1 MGLNSWSTYTRG
13 MSNIGIGI
21 RIKHGNYDI
30 TNNRTYVNW
39 EVYAYRVAGY
49 NWYENPTSYINCTI
63 NGSKVVNNKACLINL
78 YTQTSHTLARGG
90 LWIGHNSDGRKS
102 IGYNFSLTKAP
113 YPINTG
119 SVSGTY
125 GLPTI
130 PRASSMSI
138 SKSSMNYGDS
148 VTFSIS
154 RASSSFQH
162 IINGNWGAGSKNMM
176 SKRSNTSFTWTL
188 PNSYMNNIP
197 NSTSKKATIWLDTYS
212 GNTKIG
218 TKTYY
223 ITGNVPGSVVPK
235 VDSITVYDRNETS
248 RNLMNASNQ
257 FIQGVSDI
265 RIDNNGGAGTY
276 GSSVTQRQFK
286 LPDGS
291 IQTVGSGTWQYFVGT
306 TNVTG
311 TKTLSTRVKD
321 SRGRWSAWKDVSVT
335 IYAYSAPQLNSFSIA
350 RLSAGTTLQIKAKG
364 SVSSLNGKNSY
375 NLWVDTS
382 DKGKNSWTNRY
393 NYKTGTSFD
402 VTANISGSYDVAKSY
417 DIRVNLTDRLG
428 NTQRLTSIGTIK
440 KILTVRRNIGVG
452 IGKIH
457 EQGVL
462 DVGGDLYMNGNVIR
476 GGSLDNRGILPT
488 GDALSLE
495 YWKQFPPGFS
505 VWTQANGGTTNM
517 PSSWGLLQVTKSGAI
532 GSIGDFSIL
541 YYTQSQG
548 AIYRLSGNYTS
559 IGTWRE
565 LVYTSGDKAPW
576 EVPDGWFASG
586 FTHYSSGQRLWMQ
599 KSGKIVQFFGAVTT
613 TREISMNSYDP
624 TTLLGIG
631 PSGYKPN
638 ANMYPFF
645 GQGSG
650 SNTFYGQVNNG
661 SAGPKGGITIA
672 RYGVSSVGNIPS
684 GAWLNINITYMTN
697 E

>member
-30 TNNRTYVNW
+30 NNNRTYVNW

-63 NGSKVVNNKACLINL
+63 NGSKVVNNKACLINV
-78 YTQTSHTLARGG
+78 YKQTSHTLARGG
-90 LWIGHNSDGRKS
+90 LWVGHNSDGKKS
-102 IGYNFSLTKAP
+102 IRYNFSLTKAP

-138 SKSSMNYGDS
+138 SKSSMNYGDR

-154 RASSSFQH
+154 RASSRFQH

-176 SKRSNTSFTWTL
+176 SKRSGTSFTWTL

-212 GNTKIG
+212 GDKKIG

-223 ITGNVPGSVVPK
+223 ITGNVPSSVIPT
-235 VDSITVYDRNETS
+235 VDSITAYDRNDIS

-265 RIDNNGGAGTY
+265 RIDNNGGNGVY
-276 GSSVTQRQFK
+276 GSSTTQRQFVS
-286 LPDGS
+286 PNGS
-291 IQTVGSGTWQYFVGT
+291 TVTTSSSTWQYFSGI

-311 TKTLSTRVKD
+311 TKTLSTRIKD
-321 SRGRWSAWKDVSVT
+321 SRGRWSAWKNVSVT

-364 SVSSLNGKNSY
+364 SISSLNGKNSY

-382 DKGKNSWTNRY
+382 DKGRNSWTNRY

-417 DIRVNLTDRLG
+417 DIRVNLTDKLG

-440 KILTVRRNIGVG
+440 KILTVRRNIGIG

-457 EQGVL
+457 EQGAL
-462 DVGGDLYMNGNVIR
+462 DVGGDIYLSGKVY
-476 GGSLDNRGILPT
+476 GSLYPQSN
-488 GDALSLE
+488 
-495 YWKQFPPGFS
+495 
-505 VWTQANGGTTNM
+505 
-517 PSSWGLLQVTKSGAI
+517 VTDGNAGA
-532 GSIGDFSIL
+532 SA
-541 YYTQSQG
+541 Y
-548 AIYRLSGNYTS
+548 LSGISLTEGNTLSGVPEGYGVILNSNLGAYRFSQTLICSYTS
-559 IGTWRE
+559 NTYVRHWRE
-565 LVYTSGDKAPW
+565 TERWTKWCKVATDVNDVAPQGMPGSWFRNGFGD
-576 EVPDGWFASG
+576 
-586 FTHYSSGQRLWMQ
+586 YSSGQRLWFRRENKTCYLYGTMKNDRDWSGGTDNIVFANVPSQ
-599 KSGKIVQFFGAVTT
+599 HRPPHKS
-613 TREISMNSYDP
+613 
-624 TTLLGIG
+624 
-631 PSGYKPN
+631 PN
-638 ANMYPFF
+638 Y
-645 GQGSG
+645 GQGTG
-650 SNTFYGQVNNG
+650 TNTFYQEVNSSGDCQISRYQNG
-661 SAGPKGGITIA
+661 GSYSTLKKG
-672 RYGVSSVGNIPS
+672 S
-684 GAWLNINITYMTN
+684 WLNISLCWPV

>member
-1 MGLNSWSTYTRG
+1 MASGSFKVNSAVSYMWVKVNWSSTT
-13 MSNIGIGI
+13 NIGANKS
-21 RIKHGNYDI
+21 RVKMD
-30 TNNRTYVNW
+30 
-39 EVYAYRVAGY
+39 VYIEKNGGSPWNGY
-49 NWYENPTSYINCTI
+49 SPTLSMSI
-63 NGSKVVNNKACLINL
+63 NGSNGSRATGFDLRSRNS
-78 YTQTSHTLARGG
+78 Q
-90 LWIGHNSDGRKS
+90 WIGSYETDVGHSSDGTKTCRIS
-102 IGYNFSLTKAP
+102 MYYPTGTTGGNIGGYANVKLD
-113 YPINTG
+113 
-119 SVSGTY
+119 
-125 GLPTI
+125 TI

-176 SKRSNTSFTWTL
+176 SKRSDTSFTWTL

-212 GNTKIG
+212 GDTKIG

-223 ITGNVPGSVVPK
+223 ITGNVPSSVVP
-235 VDSITVYDRNETS
+235 TVGSTTAYDENATS

-276 GSSVTQRQFK
+276 SSTISQRQFV
-286 LPDGS
+286 LPNG
-291 IQTVGSGTWQYFVGT
+291 QTVTISSGWQYSAGI

-311 TKTLSTRVKD
+311 TKTIRSRIKD
-321 SRGRWSAWKDVSVT
+321 SRGRWSAWKNVSVT

-364 SVSSLNGKNSY
+364 SISSLNGKNSY

-402 VTANISGSYDVAKSY
+402 VTANISGSYDIAKSY

-440 KILTVRRNIGVG
+440 KILTVRRNIGIG

-457 EQGVL
+457 EQGAL

-476 GGSLDNRGILPT
+476 GAKAD
-488 GDALSLE
+488 
-495 YWKQFPPGFS
+495 
-505 VWTQANGGTTNM
+505 V
-517 PSSWGLLQVTKSGAI
+517 SSTAI
-532 GSIGDFSIL
+532 P
-541 YYTQSQG
+541 QS
-548 AIYRLSGNYTS
+548 
-559 IGTWRE
+559 
-565 LVYTSGDKAPW
+565 
-576 EVPDGWFASG
+576 WFDSR
-586 FTHYSSGQRLWMQ
+586 FTHYNSDNQQVYYWESGGVGHLQGFMKPTVVIPANTDEGKDMAITLP
-599 KSGKIVQFFGAVTT
+599 SGKRPKFTVSSLNAGTNTRNYVLVAYPDGRVTVSRYRAGDIGAAD
-613 TREISMNSYDP
+613 I
-624 TTLLGIG
+624 
-631 PSGYKPN
+631 
-638 ANMYPFF
+638 
-645 GQGSG
+645 GSG
-650 SNTFYGQVNNG
+650 D
-661 SAGPKGGITIA
+661 
-672 RYGVSSVGNIPS
+672 
-684 GAWLNINITYMTN
+684 WLNVNISFPLA
-697 E
+697 